1 MYITKLTIIIPLKCV
16 HFHVFCIVRFRDG
29 DMELMLHRRLLVDD
43 HWGVGEALNEM
54 AYEKGLVARGK
65 HYLLFDFDSN
75 EAHRRTRILANEI
88 YAQPLITFDHESNKF
103 QKEGRYSKKV
113 PTSLPENVNLMTLE
127 SISQNQSPEI
137 DNLYLVRFEHLF
149 DIDEHPVLSLPA
161 KISIKDFIEGIF
173 DRQINYVHETTLGGN
188 RFKDDMLKERLYWN
202 DTSGFQRGFGFR
214 SLDNSNNVT
223 PNQDYIDEI
232 ELKPMEIRTFK
243 IQLSM

>member
-1 MYITKLTIIIPLKCV
+1 
-16 HFHVFCIVRFRDG
+16 
-29 DMELMLHRRLLVDD
+29 MLHRRLLVDD
-43 HWGVGEALNEM
+43 HWGVGEALNET

-75 EAHRRTRILANEI
+75 EAYRRTRLLANEI
-88 YAQPLITFDHESNKF
+88 YAQPLITFDYENNKF
-103 QKEGRYSKKV
+103 KKEERYNNKI

-137 DNLYLVRFEHLF
+137 DNVYLVRFEHLF

-173 DRQINYVHETTLGGN
+173 DREIDYVHETTLGGN

-202 DTSGFQRGFGFR
+202 DNSGFQTGFGFR
-214 SLDNSNNVT
+214 SHNKSNNVT
-223 PNQDYIDEI
+223 INKDYIDEI
-232 ELKPMEIRTFK
+232 ELQPMEIRTFQ
-243 IQLSM
+243 IQLSI